1 MHTPPVLYFFPQAPD
16 LTGIQHAPMPHIHHS
31 PPTHHRHHT
40 HLTGIQRSADA
51 THPPSDHKETQPLQP
66 SSAALMAHHLP
77 SNHSNP
83 HTDLSLPQPTHR
95 TDCRRGGCMVGTRC
109 VGVSRWSYLAP
120 EASDGKV
127 LCGHKPQSKPHLSEP
142 GTHQRTWRVMGR
154 PAWQKT
160 QTLSMTRRNDRT
172 RHDHAAAPP
181 AVRPSLP
188 PSHPQKKEPQKRPKN
203 EECPGSGLPG
213 RLL

>member
-1 MHTPPVLYFFPQAPD
+1 MLRRSSFIELFLIFLPGLGFVSGNVSVRCPV
-16 LTGIQHAPMPHIHHS
+16 GS
-31 PPTHHRHHT
+31 
-40 HLTGIQRSADA
+40 
-51 THPPSDHKETQPLQP
+51 
-66 SSAALMAHHLP
+66 
-77 SNHSNP
+77 
-83 HTDLSLPQPTHR
+83 
-95 TDCRRGGCMVGTRC
+95 RGF
-109 VGVSRWSYLAP
+109 GVSLWSYLAA
-120 EASDGKV
+120 EVTCGKV
-127 LCGHKPQSKPHLSEP
+127 FCGYRPQNKAHLSEP

-154 PAWQKT
+154 TFHRLP

-188 PSHPQKKEPQKRPKN
+188 PSPPTKKRAKKRPKN